1 MNPQIEQS
9 TPPCAEAGNSSD
21 LRLLK
26 HDVKNQVTSILCF
39 CSLLRQTSVDLKP
52 KQVEY
57 LNQIQA
63 STKAILVLLN
73 ALGEDNH

>member
-9 TPPCAEAGNSSD
+9 IAPCEEADNSSD

-26 HDVKNQVTSILCF
+26 HDVKNHVTSILCF
-39 CSLLRQTSVDLKP
+39 CSLLRQSSVDLKP

-73 ALGEDNH
+73 ALGADKH